1 MILSIIMSDAGRV
14 MGELLLLLSL
24 VKMSQLKS

>member
-1 MILSIIMSDAGRV
+1 MILSIIMSDVGRV
-14 MGELLLLLSL
+14 MGESLLLLSL